1 MKNISKNKSLKT
13 NSFRLLSLLIL
24 LVTVVSFTVS
34 CERDNSDPAQKTPSY
49 IFNTPSIPSESIP
62 PQKQELTYT
71 DITLLNA
78 GDIMYHMPQV
88 KSAYNSST
96 GKYDFSDNFQYMK
109 SIVSAADYAV
119 ANFETTTAN
128 QNKYESY
135 PSFNSPLETL
145 TSIKD
150 AGYDMLLFANNHC
163 YDKKKD
169 GFVATLNQFK
179 NFGFEYIGGK
189 LSEEE
194 KSYMVKDVNGVK
206 LGMMNYADTLTS
218 KNGQYYTINGIT
230 INDGCDKLM
239 DIYMRDEYEKLY
251 SEVSERIADMK
262 AQGADIII
270 MYIHWGDEYKLQ
282 PVSSQTT
289 VAQKLCDLGVDV
301 IIGGHPH
308 VIEPM
313 EILTSKTNP
322 EHSTICFYSLGN
334 YISNQNRLSFETLA
348 QSIRP
353 YTENGLTVTLTI
365 RKYSTGDVFVKSI
378 DYTPTWVHRYYC
390 SDGYYNYNVVPLR
403 QAIANPESY
412 GLYNSSFGMSHAT
425 AALGLTDPV
434 FEQAVMSYNTTMAD
448 EITVFSQAYDANLQA
463 TN

>member
-1 MKNISKNKSLKT
+1 MDKGDVLSMRKSLSIKT
-13 NSFRLLSLLIL
+13 LKNNIQRLLSLVIL
-24 LVTVVSFTVS
+24 LVTVITVAVS
-34 CERDNSDPAQKTPSY
+34 CTPNNSDPAKSPSY
-49 IFNTPSIPSESIP
+49 LFNTPGAT
-62 PQKQELTYT
+62 PQATPEKAELTYT

-78 GDIMYHMPQV
+78 GDIMYHGPQLN
-88 KSAYNSST
+88 SAYNSST

-128 QNKYESY
+128 QIKYESY

-150 AGYDMLLFANNHC
+150 TGYDMLLFANNHC

-179 NFGFEYIGGK
+179 NFGFDYIGGK

-194 KSYMVKDVNGVK
+194 KSYMVKDVNGIK

-239 DIYMRDEYEKLY
+239 DIYMRNEYEKLY

-262 AQGADIII
+262 EQGADIII
-270 MYIHWGDEYKLQ
+270 MYIHWGDEYKLE
-282 PVSSQTT
+282 PVSSQTI

-313 EILTSKTNP
+313 EILTSQTNP

-334 YISNQNRLSFETLA
+334 YISNQNRLTLSNSNK
-348 QSIRP
+348 Q

-365 RKYSTGDVFVKSI
+365 RKYSTGDVFVKAI

-390 SDGYYNYNVVPLR
+390 SDGYNNYNVVPLR
-403 QAIANPESY
+403 QAIANPDSY
-412 GLYNSSFGMSHAT
+412 GLYNSSFGLEHAK
-425 AALGLTDPV
+425 AALALTDPV
-434 FEQAVMSYNTTMAD
+434 FEQAVMSYNTSMAD
-448 EITVFSQAYDANLQA
+448 EISVFSQAYDAN
-463 TN
+463 

>member
-1 MKNISKNKSLKT
+1 MYKGDVLSMKNILNIKLFKFNKI
-13 NSFRLLSLLIL
+13 RLLSLIVL
-24 LVTVVSFTVS
+24 LVMVFSLSVACTT
-34 CERDNSDPAQKTPSY
+34 DNSDPTKSPSY
-49 IFNTPSIPSESIP
+49 LFNTPGAT
-62 PQKQELTYT
+62 PQATPEKEELTYT

-78 GDIMYHMPQV
+78 GDIMYHGPQLN
-88 KSAYNSST
+88 SAYNSST

-109 SIVSAADYAV
+109 SIISAADYAV

-128 QNKYESY
+128 QKKYESY

-239 DIYMRDEYEKLY
+239 DIYMRDEYDKLY

-282 PVSSQTT
+282 PVSSQTK

-313 EILTSKTNP
+313 EILTSQTNP

-334 YISNQNRLSFETLA
+334 YISNQNRLTLSNSNK
-348 QSIRP
+348 Q

-390 SDGYYNYNVVPLR
+390 SDGYNDYNVVPLR
-403 QAIANPESY
+403 QAIANPELY
-412 GLYNSSFGMSHAT
+412 GLYNSSFGLSHAK
-425 AALGLTDPV
+425 AALELTDPV
-434 FEQAVMSYNTTMAD
+434 FEQAVMSYNTSMAD
-448 EITVFSQAYDANLQA
+448 EISVFSQAYDAN
-463 TN
+463 